1 MTNNRNYSNIREY
14 KMGLLNRSLISPLVK
29 RLGLSNKD
37 VANNEGLLVE
47 YGENSKEIEK
57 LEAKLSTLYSRQ
69 EHIEEVIKVEVKK

>member
-1 MTNNRNYSNIREY
+1 
-14 KMGLLNRSLISPLVK
+14 MGLINRSLISPLVK

-47 YGENSKEIEK
+47 YGENSKDIEK

>member
-1 MTNNRNYSNIREY
+1 MFHQGSHKEVI

-47 YGENSKEIEK
+47 YGENSKEIER
-57 LEAKLSTLYSRQ
+57 LENKLSTLYSRQ
-69 EHIEEVIKVEVKK
+69 EHIEEVIKAESSND

>member
-1 MTNNRNYSNIREY
+1 
-14 KMGLLNRSLISPLVK
+14 MGLLNRSLISPLVK

-57 LEAKLSTLYSRQ
+57 LEEKISTLYARQ
-69 EHIEEVIKVEVKK
+69 EHIEERIKEEVGND

>member
-1 MTNNRNYSNIREY
+1 
-14 KMGLLNRSLISPLVK
+14 MGLLNRSLISPLVK

-57 LEAKLSTLYSRQ
+57 LEEKIYTLYARQ
-69 EHIEEVIKVEVKK
+69 EHIEERIKAEVGNDWT